1 MRPAPARC
9 RGEYRRRDFVSDM
22 KDSVCECYDR
32 IRALN
37 LPMSLDASKDETKST
52 SELKEIASGYVQALA
67 VEMVTTLL
75 AISESPISKPRLEW
89 LAKQSI
95 KTVTDVL
102 KRERRE
108 KN

>member
-1 MRPAPARC
+1 M
-9 RGEYRRRDFVSDM
+9 SIM
-22 KDSVCECYDR
+22 NDSFCECYDR

-37 LPMSLDASKDETKST
+37 LPMSLEAAKDETKST
-52 SELKEIASGYVQALA
+52 NELKEIASGYVQALA
-67 VEMVTTLL
+67 IEMVTNIL
-75 AISESPISKPRLEW
+75 AIAGAPMSKPRLEW

-95 KTVTDVL
+95 KTVTDIL